1 MAPKPKM
8 YVSPL
13 GASERVLADG
23 RVAVPG
29 VQVPL
34 DGDQQKD
41 EHNKRLIE
49 SGQLLQT
56 KDKPPTEGGE
66 S

>member
-1 MAPKPKM
+1 VAPKPKT
-8 YVSPL
+8 YVSSAS
-13 GASERVLADG
+13 ASERVLADG

-29 VQVPL
+29 EPVSL

-41 EHNKRLIE
+41 EHNKRLID

-56 KDKPPTEGGE
+56 TDTTEGGE

>member
-1 MAPKPKM
+1 VAPKPKT

-29 VQVPL
+29 MAIAL

-41 EHNKRLIE
+41 EHNKRLID

-56 KDKPPTEGGE
+56 KDKPATEGGE